1 MKNRKPVLIFTAIF
15 LLATIIFNLGS
26 YAMPISAESLM
37 DGVKAR
43 DVVPLDDISSHNT
56 AVTDFA
62 VRLLNATDESGKNV
76 FISPVS
82 VIAALA
88 MTANGADSDTLSEME
103 RVLGMTSDELN
114 LYLYTYLNSLPN
126 GDKYK
131 LSVANSIWF
140 TDDDN
145 LTVNKDFLQKNAD
158 YYGAEIYKAPFNNQT
173 KRDINSWVY
182 KNTDGMIPKILDQIP
197 DAAIMYLINTLAFE
211 AEWPEYYKKEQVHS
225 GVFTK
230 ENGEEQDAKLM
241 YSTEGTYLYDDNAT
255 GFIKYY
261 NGRKYAFAALLPNEG
276 IAVSDYIASLDG
288 EKLSTMLANPT
299 YTTVK
304 TAIPKFKTEYEVEM
318 SKILSDMGMPTAFD
332 VTFAD
337 FSRLGSYDELNIYIG
352 RVLHKTYIEVA
363 EKGTK
368 AGAVTVVE
376 MKDGSA
382 APFDEPKVVYLD
394 RPFVYMI
401 IDCENNIPLFIGTM
415 MSLE

>member
-26 YAMPISAESLM
+26 CAMPISAESLM

-88 MTANGADSDTLSEME
+88 MTANGADGDTLSEME

-173 KRDINSWVY
+173 KR
-182 KNTDGMIPKILDQIP
+182 
-197 DAAIMYLINTLAFE
+197 
-211 AEWPEYYKKEQVHS
+211 
-225 GVFTK
+225 
-230 ENGEEQDAKLM
+230 
-241 YSTEGTYLYDDNAT
+241 
-255 GFIKYY
+255 KY
-261 NGRKYAFAALLPNEG
+261 
-276 IAVSDYIASLDG
+276 
-288 EKLSTMLANPT
+288 
-299 YTTVK
+299 
-304 TAIPKFKTEYEVEM
+304 
-318 SKILSDMGMPTAFD
+318 
-332 VTFAD
+332 
-337 FSRLGSYDELNIYIG
+337 
-352 RVLHKTYIEVA
+352 
-363 EKGTK
+363 
-368 AGAVTVVE
+368 GA
-376 MKDGSA
+376 
-382 APFDEPKVVYLD
+382 
-394 RPFVYMI
+394 
-401 IDCENNIPLFIGTM
+401 
-415 MSLE
+415 